1 VIFVWAR
8 TAVQGQSLQ
17 AHKSFDILSQLHY
30 LPATLAGIDRLHLRL
45 QTTTAGQMNPTRQ
58 TSEHACDF
66 ASQICGQTRH
76 RPRRGR
82 FLPNH
87 SRLSNMFRY
96 AEATPHPVLLKSN
109 SAATGVHPRL

>member
-1 VIFVWAR
+1 MIFVWTR
-8 TAVQGQSLQ
+8 TTVQGQSLQ

-30 LPATLAGIDRLHLRL
+30 LPATLAGINRLHLRL

-66 ASQICGQTRH
+66 VSQICGQTRH

-82 FLPNH
+82 SLPNH
-87 SRLSNMFRY
+87 SKPSNMSRY

-109 SAATGVHPRL
+109 VAATGALPRL